1 MVNDHAEGDQAADL
15 STGRFNP
22 PPPGFDPLPAIDPHR
37 LVEIYCGAPDIS
49 REMAEPPVVH
59 PSQRRR
65 VDLSRFALYLL
76 PIVRCADQTD
86 GIAAAIRDA
95 YIATLF
101 SDPKQSDISYSSKA

>member
-1 MVNDHAEGDQAADL
+1 MVNDDAEGDQAADL
-15 STGRFNP
+15 STGRFDP
-22 PPPGFDPLPAIDPHR
+22 PPPPRFDPLPAIDPCR

-49 REMAEPPVVH
+49 RETAELPVVH

-86 GIAAAIRDA
+86 GVAAAIRDA

-101 SDPKQSDISYSSKA
+101 GDPQAL